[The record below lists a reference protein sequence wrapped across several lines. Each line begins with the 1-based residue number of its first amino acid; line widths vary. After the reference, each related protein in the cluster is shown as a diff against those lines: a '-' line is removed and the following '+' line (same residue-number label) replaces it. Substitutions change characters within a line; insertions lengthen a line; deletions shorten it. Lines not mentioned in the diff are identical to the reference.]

1 MCLLFV
7 LHARKHVSIQ
17 EMLHNISISAGWNCA
32 TVMLRY
38 ESSDNVNSF
47 QLMSP

>member
-1 MCLLFV
+1 MCLLFL

-17 EMLHNISISAGWNCA
+17 EMLHNISICEGWKYA

-38 ESSDNVNSF
+38 ESSDNVNYF